1 MKRPAIEAKWLMS
14 GDPAD
19 VGDSS
24 LLFSGIVIGIDAV
37 EGQGSGIF
45 NLVEST
51 GSSFPGHEANR
62 LHHDITAEPHV
73 HRNAPLDSVARR
85 SLNPQPLGRLS
96 EPG

>member
-1 MKRPAIEAKWLMS
+1 MKRPTIEAKWLMS

-24 LLFSGIVIGIDAV
+24 LLFSRVVIGIDAV
-37 EGQGSGIF
+37 KGQWGGIL

-51 GSSFPGHEANR
+51 ASSFPGHEANR
-62 LHHDITAEPHV
+62 LHHDIPAEPHV
-73 HRNAPLDSVARR
+73 DCNPPLDSVARR
-85 SLNPQPLGRLS
+85 SLNAQPLGGIS